1 MSRWTEGLTRLPLA
15 EADRLLSDEER
26 ASLANDMS
34 QALRV
39 DVPVLKHLRA
49 SELVTAEVVTDN
61 RLWLVFQ
68 LAEATQPGLNFS
80 GEAHRRRFLEEV
92 QKARTQLEGVDWRT
106 REAMGEGRN
115 PDDGT
120 PDSADESSTRA
131 IRERVRRHA
140 KGGQLLIPGVPIG
153 RRIEIGTV
161 PSTLSR
167 GPRLT
172 ISAQVASMTRTRAK
186 LQRVV
191 VAPADM
197 PRALTIPGLFEC
209 DELDRDLRDCHVE
222 FGEALRNAM
231 DTESRMDINA
241 VVVLDWASG
250 VALRFQTQNIE

>member
-1 MSRWTEGLTRLPLA
+1 MSRWIEGLTRLPLA
-15 EADRLLSDEER
+15 EENRLLSDEER
-26 ASLANDMS
+26 ASLADDMT

-49 SELVTAEVVTDN
+49 SELVTAEVVNVN

-68 LAEATQPGLNFS
+68 LAEATQPALDFS
-80 GEAHRRRFLEEV
+80 GETHRRRFLEEV
-92 QKARTQLEGVDWRT
+92 QKARTQLEGVEWRI
-106 REAMGEGRN
+106 REAMGEGRA
-115 PDDGT
+115 PGDGT

-131 IRERVRRHA
+131 IRERIRRHA

-153 RRIEIGTV
+153 RRIEIGAV
-161 PSTLSR
+161 PSTLAR

-172 ISAQVASMTRTRAK
+172 ISAQVVSITRTRAK

-197 PRALTIPGLFEC
+197 SRARTIPGLFEC
-209 DELDRDLRDCHVE
+209 DELDRDLGDSHAEYGEVLRDS
-222 FGEALRNAM
+222 M
-231 DTESRMDINA
+231 DTVCRIDINT

-250 VALRFQTQNIE
+250 VALRFLVQS